1 MTNESTNHVQFLS
14 ISVDLLPVSFMVNL
28 RNLLHFIYVNSL
40 QLHKKQWTGYFTTFW
55 NIENFFVVQI
65 TD

>member
-1 MTNESTNHVQFLS
+1 MCKKQNWLSMTNESTNHVQFLS

-40 QLHKKQWTGYFTTFW
+40 QLHKKQ
-55 NIENFFVVQI
+55 
-65 TD
+65 